1 MAAKVFFVGVVIQKE
16 KSKAVSSLFELQ
28 QQQPKNTIADFVVV
42 VAMRQKKID

>member
-1 MAAKVFFVGVVIQKE
+1 VLLFKKRRV
-16 KSKAVSSLFELQ
+16 KAVSSLFELQ